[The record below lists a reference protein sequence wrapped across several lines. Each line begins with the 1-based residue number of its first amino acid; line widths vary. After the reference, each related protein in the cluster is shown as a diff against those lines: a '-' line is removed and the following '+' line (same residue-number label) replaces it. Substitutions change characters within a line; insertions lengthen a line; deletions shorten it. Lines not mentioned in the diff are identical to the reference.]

1 MTQQGEDDTML
12 ERERERERGERGN
25 TRPGTILHSWRVT
38 VTICAKHF
46 ILFFPV
52 VSFFVQSHLLTY
64 FTIYVD
70 TTMETKYKEIP
81 TQLTT
86 LHL

>member
-1 MTQQGEDDTML
+1 MTQKGEDDTML
-12 ERERERERGERGN
+12 ESERERQRERERGN

-38 VTICAKHF
+38 VTICAKD
-46 ILFFPV
+46 FFPV
-52 VSFFVQSHLLTY
+52 VNFFVQSHLLTY

-70 TTMETKYKEIP
+70 TTMATKYKEIP